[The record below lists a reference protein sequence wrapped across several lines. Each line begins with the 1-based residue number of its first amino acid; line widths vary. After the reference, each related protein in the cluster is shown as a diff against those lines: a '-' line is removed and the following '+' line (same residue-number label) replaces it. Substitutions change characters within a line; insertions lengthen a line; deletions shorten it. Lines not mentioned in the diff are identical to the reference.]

1 MVHCLKEYG
10 LIEEKTD
17 QISLFRL
24 REDLDYPIFIKV
36 DLKQFGA
43 GLQGF
48 IENSGFELLEDVTD
62 DDTQDLLGKAPHS
75 RMLSITLAS
84 NSVMRQV
91 DQVQESDL
99 YGFESLVPREGYT
112 VYRYKKV
119 GIIVYSPSASVWKL
133 GCRPDFGEGKDFS
146 KAYKV
151 IINRFLS
158 WALAPMGV
166 IGFWGY
172 YSKNKAEFLRQ
183 SESNGEAMFMD
194 MYKNKGFSSDDS
206 WIMGPDFRIVKRDG
220 HNKSESKDGRYLSQE
235 EFISLLSTHCSFFD
249 YKGLSLPVRQM
260 IKRLSK
266 LFSCQIISE
275 HHSASRRDLS
285 L

>member
-1 MVHCLKEYG
+1 MAHCFKEYG

-24 REDLDYPIFIKV
+24 REDLDYPVYIKV
-36 DLKQFGA
+36 DLKLFGA
-43 GLQGF
+43 GLQDF
-48 IENSGFELLEDVTD
+48 IESSGFELLEDVTD
-62 DDTQDLLGKAPHS
+62 DDTQDLLGRAPHS
-75 RMLSITLAS
+75 RMLSVTLAS

-99 YGFESLVPREGYT
+99 YGLESLVPREGYT

-133 GCRPDFGEGKDFS
+133 GCRSDFGEGKDFS

-166 IGFWGY
+166 IGFWGH
-172 YSKNKAEFLRQ
+172 YSKTKAEFLRQ
-183 SESNGEAMFMD
+183 SESNGEAIFMD
-194 MYKNKGFSSDDS
+194 MYKNKGFSSDGS
-206 WIMGPDFRIVKRDG
+206 WIMGPDFRLVKRDG
-220 HNKSESKDGRYLSQE
+220 NNKSESKDGRYLSQE

-266 LFSCQIISE
+266 LFSCQTISE
-275 HHSASRRDLS
+275 HHSPSRRDLS